1 VKLTKNC
8 KIGKN
13 TIIREPVNLYK
24 CKIGD
29 NCKIGGFVYIEEGVK
44 IGDNC
49 KIKPFVFIPTGVI
62 IENGVFIGPGVT
74 FTNDKYPRAI
84 NPDGSLKGDEDWQLV
99 ETLIKKGA
107 SIGAGATIMC
117 GITIGEYAV
126 IGAGAVVTKDVP
138 ARYVVAENPAKI
150 TKENVEW

>member
-150 TKENVEW
+150 IKENVEW

>member
-1 VKLTKNC
+1 MKLTKNC

-150 TKENVEW
+150 IKENVEW